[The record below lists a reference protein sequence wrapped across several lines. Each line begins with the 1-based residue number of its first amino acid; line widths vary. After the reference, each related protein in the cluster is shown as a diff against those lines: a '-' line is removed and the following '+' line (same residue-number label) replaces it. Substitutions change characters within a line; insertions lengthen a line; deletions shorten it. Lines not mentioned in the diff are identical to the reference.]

1 MRVRLGAVLPTAIT
15 IAFGFIVLL
24 GLLVGDDLGT
34 ASTLVRAYGIRDIA
48 NFSVQILSLTLAL
61 GVLVGVINL
70 LVVHLRRIGGRRA
83 GFLYSVVMLSSFALA
98 VAAHILNRDDLTR
111 LLLEDVQIPIESA
124 LAALLFFALV
134 YGAATVLQ
142 RRTIWSGI
150 LFVAVVVLVLLAAV
164 PLFQLEPIRQ
174 LNAWVQ
180 AVAVNAG
187 ARGILLGIALATV
200 VAGIRVLIGADRS
213 YRE

>member
-24 GLLVGDDLGT
+24 GLLVGDDLGA
-34 ASTLVRAYGIRDIA
+34 ASTVVRTYGIRDIA
-48 NFSVQILSLTLAL
+48 NFSVQLLSITLAL
-61 GVLVGVINL
+61 VVFIGVINL

-98 VAAHILNRDDLTR
+98 VAAHVLARDDLSR

-142 RRTIWSGI
+142 RRATWSGL
-150 LFVAVVVLVLLAAV
+150 LFVAVVVLVLLAAI
-164 PLFQLEPIRQ
+164 PLAQLEPIRQ

-180 AVAVNAG
+180 AVPVNAG

-200 VAGIRVLIGADRS
+200 VAGIRVLIGTDRS